1 LYPLRVPWLLIKF
14 SVPQVQVPAL
24 SDALETCEAL
34 SVTIESATEEEQRL
48 QSALE
53 ETALWSENWVAG
65 LFSED
70 KNIDEVLNA
79 VRMALASVEVPR
91 HEVATLPDAD
101 WARAWMADYRP
112 VQIASRLWVCPSWYT
127 PPDPHAINLLLDPG
141 LAFGTGTHPTTALCL
156 RWLADRHWDKRS
168 FIDYGCGSGILAI
181 AALKLGAAQAT
192 GLDIDPQAIAVS
204 RENAARNG
212 VGERYQAGTPANVA
226 SDLTA
231 DVLVANI
238 LAGPLIDLAPEI
250 VRHVKPSG
258 LVALSGILTDQAEEV
273 RRCYAPY
280 VELQA
285 TQQEGWVLLAGQRL
299 S

>member
-1 LYPLRVPWLLIKF
+1 MYPLRVPWLLLKF

-24 SDALETCEAL
+24 SNALETCEAL
-34 SVTIESATEEEQRL
+34 SVTIEGATEEQRL

-53 ETALWSENWVAG
+53 ETALWSENHVAG
-65 LFSED
+65 LFAED

-79 VRMALASVEVPR
+79 VRMALASVGVPP

-112 VQIASRLWVCPSWYT
+112 VQITPHLWVCPSWCT

-141 LAFGTGTHPTTALCL
+141 LAFGTGTHATTALCL
-156 RWLADRHWDKRS
+156 RWLAEQHWRGRTL
-168 FIDYGCGSGILAI
+168 IDYGCGSGILAI

-192 GLDIDPQAIAVS
+192 GLDVDPQAVAVS
-204 RENAARNG
+204 RENAARNA
-212 VGERYQAGTPANVA
+212 VGERYQAGAPGDVPP
-226 SDLTA
+226 DLTA

-250 VRHVKPSG
+250 VRRVKPRG
-258 LVALSGILTDQAEEV
+258 RLALSGILTDQAEEV